1 VLHWIALLAIAAPRR
16 IIAVAVLFVA
26 GAAQLV
32 SNDARSGLVI
42 ASVAG
47 SDNEAQE
54 YAAELSGQVAFIRM
68 FGLGLPL
75 AVLVDATLVRMVL
88 LPAFMHVLSQWNWW
102 APKPLTRLHARIGIS
117 EN

>member
-1 VLHWIALLAIAAPRR
+1 MLHWIALLAIAASRR

-32 SNDARSGLVI
+32 SNDARSDLVNAAALVMPLSFAALI
-42 ASVAG
+42 A
-47 SDNEAQE
+47 
-54 YAAELSGQVAFIRM
+54 GQVAFIRM
-68 FGLGLPL
+68 FGLGLAL
-75 AVLVDATLVRMVL
+75 AVLVYAMLVRMVL
-88 LPAFMHVLSQWNWW
+88 LPAFMHVLGQWNRW